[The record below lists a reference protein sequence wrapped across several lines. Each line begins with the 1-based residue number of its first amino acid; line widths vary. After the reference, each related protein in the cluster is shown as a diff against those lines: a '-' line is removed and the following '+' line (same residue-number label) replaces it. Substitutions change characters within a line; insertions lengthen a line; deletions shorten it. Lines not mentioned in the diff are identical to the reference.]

1 MVNCTRALLVLILLC
16 KLGSAQSTTRPKFFD
31 RARIEHGEAGV
42 TVTANESLPLFQ
54 AIDAVRLE
62 YGWQVNWESAPC
74 YSHFDVV
81 DDTAPKWRASHPNEK
96 GVTRPAGGLYIGT
109 FPEPK
114 EISDLGAERVTLNR
128 LVDQY
133 NATGNPGK
141 YSLREGPGG
150 QLSVVGT
157 RVRDETG
164 SLQDVRPLLDTPLTI
179 RREPR
184 SVYAAIKSILAA
196 LESATG
202 KSVLFAAASSS
213 LFRTTQATIGGK
225 AVPARELL
233 MQALASTERPIQYD
247 LSFDP
252 DVPTYILGV
261 SPAMREEDDGA
272 GGRKLVAPNWRVAH
286 P

>member
-16 KLGSAQSTTRPKFFD
+16 EPGMAQSTTRPKFFD
-31 RARIEHGEAGV
+31 RAHIEHGEAGV

-81 DDTAPKWRASHPNEK
+81 DDTAPKWRAAHPNEK
-96 GVTRPAGGLYIGT
+96 GVTRPAGGLYVGT

-114 EISDLGAERVTLNR
+114 ETSDLGAERLALSR
-128 LVDQY
+128 LVEEY
-133 NATGNPGK
+133 NATDNPGK
-141 YSLREGPGG
+141 YTLRADPGG
-150 QLSVVGT
+150 QLTIVGT

-164 SLQDVRPLLDTPLTI
+164 NLQDIRPLLDTPLTI
-179 RREPR
+179 GKEPR
-184 SVYAAIKSILAA
+184 SVYDAIKSILAG

-202 KSVLFAAASSS
+202 KQVLFAAASSS
-213 LFRTTQATIGGK
+213 LFRTTQATIGGEG
-225 AVPARELL
+225 VPARELL

-261 SPAMREEDDGA
+261 SPAMREENDGT
-272 GGRKLVAPNWRVAH
+272 GGHRLVSPNRVAK